1 MLMKKMI
8 SINRTMIMMMKMILK
23 GILMMKMIMML
34 LVMMMV
40 KVDKENV
47 NNDNGQ

>member
-1 MLMKKMI
+1 
-8 SINRTMIMMMKMILK
+8 MMMKMILK